1 MKSHHKYDIAYI
13 NDVWYNRNPIKNN
26 IIMKD
31 MTEKFRVTIG
41 SKEELAFL
49 VYIPNKIVK
58 SNQFSNGLYAIYPND
73 KKGFVLTKK
82 EYQLMNTLEENLK
95 CLSPI
100 QKTEQRNID
109 NSTKRWEIPRWM
121 ISKVMIWMNIT
132 KENEVTTDDVDL
144 DMKTYGTD
152 IG

>member
-82 EYQLMNTLEENLK
+82 EYQFMNTLEENLK

>member
-1 MKSHHKYDIAYI
+1 MKSHHKYDIPYI

-82 EYQLMNTLEENLK
+82 EYQFMNTLEENLK